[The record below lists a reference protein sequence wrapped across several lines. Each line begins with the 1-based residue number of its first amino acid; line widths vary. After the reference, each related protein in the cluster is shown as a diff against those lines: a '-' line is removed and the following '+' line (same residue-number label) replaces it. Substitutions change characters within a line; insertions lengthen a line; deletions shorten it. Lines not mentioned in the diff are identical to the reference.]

1 MPHFQTIQAFRDQAF
16 DLFVGQQPP
25 VAAQIPRMGDYRNA
39 TGGLHRGLCAFPH
52 RPRARFYPYAEIPG
66 RPFAFAAVG
75 GMHRKANPAADFYR
89 MQSTGRWSGLWNEGR
104 PKRWYCAI
112 PTAPAWALGLLLL
125 KAVL

>member
-1 MPHFQTIQAFRDQAF
+1 
-16 DLFVGQQPP
+16 
-25 VAAQIPRMGDYRNA
+25 
-39 TGGLHRGLCAFPH
+39 
-52 RPRARFYPYAEIPG
+52 
-66 RPFAFAAVG
+66 
-75 GMHRKANPAADFYR
+75 MHRKANPSADFYR

>member
-1 MPHFQTIQAFRDQAF
+1 MAY
-16 DLFVGQQPP
+16 V
-25 VAAQIPRMGDYRNA
+25 N

-125 KAVL
+125 KGVL

>member
-1 MPHFQTIQAFRDQAF
+1 MPDFIPMPRYPD
-16 DLFVGQQPP
+16 DLLLLPLS
-25 VAAQIPRMGDYRNA
+25 AA
-39 TGGLHRGLCAFPH
+39 
-52 RPRARFYPYAEIPG
+52 
-66 RPFAFAAVG
+66 
-75 GMHRKANPAADFYR
+75 MHRKANPAADFYR

>member
-1 MPHFQTIQAFRDQAF
+1 MAYVNP
-16 DLFVGQQPP
+16 
-25 VAAQIPRMGDYRNA
+25 
-39 TGGLHRGLCAFPH
+39 GGLHRGLSAFPH

-75 GMHRKANPAADFYR
+75 DMHRKANPAADFYR
-89 MQSTGRWSGLWNEGR
+89 MQSMGRWSGLWNEGR

>member
-1 MPHFQTIQAFRDQAF
+1 MAY
-16 DLFVGQQPP
+16 V
-25 VAAQIPRMGDYRNA
+25 N

-89 MQSTGRWSGLWNEGR
+89 MQSTGRWSG
-104 PKRWYCAI
+104 